1 MRIILLQ
8 DVAKI
13 GKKYEVKEVKN
24 GLARNLLIP
33 QGKAELA
40 TLGALQ
46 KIKAVREKREK
57 ETVEETKTLE
67 DIFAALENKTV
78 TVHAKASGE
87 GTLFAALTEK
97 DIAKAITDVAVTPE
111 LIMLKEPIK
120 KTGEYVVE
128 VGTGEKRGELK
139 INILNIE

>member
-1 MRIILLQ
+1 MRVILLQ

-33 QGKAELA
+33 QGKAEMA
-40 TLGALQ
+40 TESALQ
-46 KIKAVREKREK
+46 KIKIVQEKHEK
-57 ETVEETKTLE
+57 DITEETKKLE
-67 DIFAALENKTV
+67 SILAALENKTV
-78 TVHAKASGE
+78 TIHVKASE
-87 GTLFAALTEK
+87 GGSLFAALTEK

-111 LIMLKEPIK
+111 LVMLKEPIK

-128 VGTGEKRGELK
+128 IGTEEKKGELK
-139 INILNIE
+139 VNVLHIE